1 MGRQDLRAGSATTS
15 RHSQDRAVLKP
26 GFTTTDATEARR
38 KEHWSVEISGFDSVL
53 AAAQEGSEWAWEIL
67 VRQLSPSLLRFFSV
81 RGVPDPEALVGEVF
95 VDLAR
100 NLNTFEGD
108 EASFRSWVFV
118 IAYRRMADE
127 WRRLRRRPEE
137 TPMEIPPE
145 PAHSAPS
152 AEDEAIDLLS
162 SAEAAQLLAVLTDV
176 QRDVILLRVVAGLSL
191 QETANAMGKR
201 IGAIKALQRRAI
213 ATLQREF
220 GS

>member
-1 MGRQDLRAGSATTS
+1 
-15 RHSQDRAVLKP
+15 
-26 GFTTTDATEARR
+26 
-38 KEHWSVEISGFDSVL
+38 VL

-100 NLNTFEGD
+100 NLTTFEGD

-118 IAYRRMADE
+118 IAYRRMTDE
-127 WRRLRRRPEE
+127 WRKLRRRPEE

-191 QETANAMGKR
+191 QETADAMGR
-201 IGAIKALQRRAI
+201 RVGAIKALQRRAI
-213 ATLQREF
+213 AALRREI